1 MAHDH
6 HHHDGESVS
15 NYFTEQLL
23 TILVCGLIG
32 FAAIQMHRTDRL
44 GFLGP
49 QFRDPVLYGGIA
61 IIALVVLR
69 SIAVW
74 KEAGTMKAQLQAC
87 AEDHV
92 HTEECNHGHSHA
104 HGAHDHHHDHSHGHD
119 HDHDHGHHD
128 HSHGHD
134 DHGHSHDMSW
144 VFARMLILAFP
155 VALYF
160 IGLPATSFS
169 KEWQLKRAGGDSA
182 LGGQNLQDLVKDA
195 EVLEAPKEVGNETVT
210 VLKTKT
216 GLKIR
221 KKEPKDGG
229 TAKFELISDAGRTMK
244 FGELND
250 AALDAGKRSY
260 MEGETAILEGRFKRL
275 ADKEFSLFRMK
286 MTCCA
291 SDTVPLKVR
300 IIVPQALAGFE
311 DFDWVRVK
319 GQIQFW
325 QVPGQDRYIPVLMV
339 ADINDLSKPPPKNE
353 YEQ

>member
-1 MAHDH
+1 MAHDHH

-32 FAAIQMHRTDRL
+32 FAAVQMYRTDRL
-44 GFLGP
+44 GFLAE
-49 QFRDPVLYGGIA
+49 QFRDPVLYGGIGVL
-61 IIALVVLR
+61 ALVGLR

-74 KEAGTMKAQLQAC
+74 KEAGAVKARMQAS
-87 AEDHV
+87 AHDHV
-92 HTEECNHGHSHA
+92 HTEECNHDHA
-104 HGAHDHHHDHSHGHD
+104 DAHEAHEH
-119 HDHDHGHHD
+119 HDHDHGHAHDHGHD
-128 HSHGHD
+128 HSHD

-169 KEWQLKRAGGDSA
+169 KERQLQMMRGEKA
-182 LGGQNLQDLVKDA
+182 LGAGNLEDLVKNAKAIDG
-195 EVLEAPKEVGNETVT
+195 PKEVGNAMVT
-210 VLKTKT
+210 VYETDSKLKVRKTEPKT
-216 GLKIR
+216 G
-221 KKEPKDGG
+221 GQ
-229 TAKFELISDAGRTMK
+229 AQYELMTEAGRTMK
-244 FGELND
+244 FAELND
-250 AALDAGKRSY
+250 AALDSGKRGY

-300 IIVPQALAGFE
+300 IIVPQAVGHIE
-311 DFDWVRVK
+311 DFQWVKVK

-325 QVPGQDRYIPVLMV
+325 EVPGQNRYIPVLMV
-339 ADINDLSKPPPKNE
+339 ADVRDVDDKAIAKNE

>member
-1 MAHDH
+1 MAHDHH

-23 TILVCGLIG
+23 TILVCGFIG
-32 FAAIQMHRTDRL
+32 FAAIQMYRTDRL
-44 GFLGP
+44 GFLAE
-49 QFRDPVLYGGIA
+49 QFRGPVLYGGIGVL
-61 IIALVVLR
+61 ALVGLR
-69 SIAVW
+69 SVAVW
-74 KEAGTMKAQLQAC
+74 KEAGAVKARMQAC
-87 AEDHV
+87 AQDHV
-92 HTEECNHGHSHA
+92 HTEECNHDHAHA
-104 HGAHDHHHDHSHGHD
+104 HGAQEHHHHDHSHI
-119 HDHDHGHHD
+119 HD
-128 HSHGHD
+128 HSHDHSHD

-169 KEWQLKRAGGDSA
+169 MERQMLMMRGEKAMGAG
-182 LGGQNLQDLVKDA
+182 NLEDLAKKA
-195 EVLEAPKEVGNETVT
+195 EVIDGPKEVGNSIVT
-210 VLKTKT
+210 VYQTDTKLKVRKT
-216 GLKIR
+216 
-221 KKEPKDGG
+221 EPKDGG
-229 TAKFELISDAGRTMK
+229 QAKYELITQAGRTMK
-244 FGELND
+244 FAELND
-250 AALDAGKRSY
+250 AALDSGKRGY

-325 QVPGQDRYIPVLMV
+325 EVPGQNRFIPVLMV
-339 ADINDLSKPPPKNE
+339 ADISDLSKPPPQNE

>member
-1 MAHDH
+1 MAHDHH

-32 FAAIQMHRTDRL
+32 FAAIQMYRTDRL
-44 GFLGP
+44 GFLAE
-49 QFRDPVLYGGIA
+49 QFRNPVLYGGIGVL
-61 IIALVVLR
+61 ALVVVR

-74 KEAGTMKAQLQAC
+74 KEAGAMKARMQAC
-87 AEDHV
+87 AQDHV
-92 HTEECNHGHSHA
+92 HTDECNHDHAHA
-104 HGAHDHHHDHSHGHD
+104 HGAHEHHHHNHAHD
-119 HDHDHGHHD
+119 HDH
-128 HSHGHD
+128 SHD

-169 KEWQLKRAGGDSA
+169 KEWQLRRAGGDQA
-182 LGGQNLQDLVKDA
+182 LGGQDLQALVKDA
-195 EVLEAPKEVGNETVT
+195 KVLEEPKEIGNSTVT

-216 GLKIR
+216 GLKVR
-221 KKEPKDGG
+221 KTEPKDGG
-229 TAKFELISDAGRTMK
+229 APKLELISDAGRTMK
-244 FGELND
+244 FAELND
-250 AALDAGKRSY
+250 AALDAGKRGY

-300 IIVPQALAGFE
+300 IIVPQAVGHIE
-311 DFDWVRVK
+311 DFQWVKVK

-325 QVPGQDRYIPVLMV
+325 EVPGQNRYIPVLMV
-339 ADINDLSKPPPKNE
+339 ADVRDVDDKAIAKNE

>member
-6 HHHDGESVS
+6 HHHHDGESAS

-32 FAAIQMHRTDRL
+32 FAAIQMYRTDRL
-44 GFLGP
+44 GFLAP
-49 QFRDPVLYGGIA
+49 RFHDPVLYGGIG
-61 IIALVVLR
+61 ILALVVLR

-74 KEAGTMKAQLQAC
+74 KEAGAMQARLQASNH
-87 AEDHV
+87 DHV
-92 HTEECNHGHSHA
+92 HTDECKHDHGHSH
-104 HGAHDHHHDHSHGHD
+104 GHS
-119 HDHDHGHHD
+119 HGHHD
-128 HSHGHD
+128 HAHHHDHNHSHGD

-144 VFARMLILAFP
+144 VFARMLILVFP

-160 IGLPATSFS
+160 LNLPAAAFS
-169 KEWQLKRAGGDSA
+169 KDRQLQMLRGEQAYGVG
-182 LGGQNLQDLVKDA
+182 NLKDIVKDA
-195 EVLEAPKEVGNETVT
+195 EVLEAPKQVGNETVT

-216 GLKIR
+216 GLKV
-221 KKEPKDGG
+221 KKIEPRDGG
-229 TAKFELISDAGRTMK
+229 EARFEMISEAGKPMK

-250 AALDAGKRSY
+250 AALDAGKRKY

-300 IIVPQALAGFE
+300 IIVPQAVGHID
-311 DFDWVRVK
+311 DFQWVRVK

-339 ADINDLSKPPPKNE
+339 ADVRDVDDKVVARNE